1 MTRTNVRRALLVALS
16 LGTAALA
23 ACADPI
29 APQAENEECRS
40 GTYGGSG
47 TRACASTSTS
57 DSGTYGGSG
66 T

>member
-29 APQAENEECRS
+29 APRTDDECIS

-47 TRACASTSTS
+47 TRSCEAPNAN
-57 DSGTYGGSG
+57 SGTYGGSG